1 MNLSLNSIILFVNNV
16 DRLKDFYIQY
26 LNLELTE
33 EIKSEWVL
41 LNAGNCTIGLHKI
54 REQFKNTEKTGIDTN
69 TKIVF
74 ETIDDISVIRNRLLE
89 SGAAIREISK
99 FENYD
104 FIFFDGEDPE
114 GNVFQIRQI
123 QSK

>member
-16 DRLKDFYIQY
+16 DILKDFYIKF
-26 LNLELTE
+26 LNLKLSE

-54 REQFKNTEKTGIDTN
+54 GDQYQNSIDNQTETN

-74 ETIDDISVIRNRLLE
+74 ETTDDISVIRNSLQE